1 MAILAQ
7 IDTGVIEAAGSVP
20 LETSLPAIVTIVAVA
35 LVFVFLYQRQINQ
48 RTNALFDQQQQTID
62 TLRQDLEAERKRYD
76 RLAQAF
82 EDHKRTMD
90 ERLADLDT
98 LTESL
103 TDENERL
110 QQELTKRGEVIQALE
125 LEKAQLER
133 ERDGLADENKTLTMK
148 LDGLRHPR
156 K

>member
-20 LETSLPAIVTIVAVA
+20 LETSLPAIVTIIAVA

-76 RLAQAF
+76 RLSQAF
-82 EDHKRTMD
+82 EDHKRAMD

-103 TDENERL
+103 THENERL
-110 QQELTKRGEVIQALE
+110 QQELAKRGEVIQTLE
-125 LEKAQLER
+125 LEKGKLER
-133 ERDGLADENKTLTMK
+133 ERDGTSRRKQDPHNEVTCVDTL
-148 LDGLRHPR
+148 
-156 K
+156 